1 MTYRPR
7 ASCKRCGKP
16 RSAVGHL
23 SRRGNC
29 LECGLAEQASNQ
41 QELAAH
47 AGPAWERWR
56 EAMVDYVAS
65 LYGGTVAPDT
75 LTELEHEL
83 ERSPL

>member
-23 SRRGNC
+23 SRLGNC
-29 LECGLAEQASNQ
+29 EACGLAELEANVR
-41 QELAAH
+41 ELAGH

-56 EAMVDYVAS
+56 EAMLNYVAS
-65 LYGGTVAPDT
+65 LYGPLPAPDT

-83 ERSPL
+83 ERSPS